1 MAEYQSRTEI
11 IHDSNAFDALGKHYP
26 NRHIEMS
33 IDCTEANVYTMLDFY
48 KSYLLSIGYA
58 EASFYK
64 VCREISDEYFW
75 SADQEEKRKQE
86 EATRRSNRHRMGET
100 GIDSSNFTFTIADY
114 DSQEDY

>member
-1 MAEYQSRTEI
+1 MTEYQSRTEI
-11 IHDSNAFDALGKHYP
+11 IHDANAFDALGKHYP

-33 IDCTEANVYTMLDFY
+33 IDCTEANMYTMIDFY

-75 SADQEEKRKQE
+75 SADQEEKRKE
-86 EATRRSNRHRMGET
+86 KHRSGNGHQLGTT
-100 GIDSSNFTFTIADY
+100 GIDSEKFTFNIGDY
-114 DSQEDY
+114 DTQEDY